1 MFVIRPMTLEDLPAI
16 VEIEQS
22 SHVQPWH
29 EGFFVEE
36 LHRSQSHSFVAHLEQ
51 AAGGGKVLG
60 YICFWLVADEV
71 QIFNLAVQV
80 AHRRHGIGRALLL
93 YALRF
98 GYLHRARVALLEVRR
113 SNDAAQRLY
122 SSLGFQPAGQR
133 NDYYGGMREPAVL
146 MELEMNRDWH
156 SRWVAAANA

>member
-1 MFVIRPMTLEDLPAI
+1 MFVIRPMTLELIPAI

-36 LHRSQSHSFVAHLEQ
+36 LHRSQSHSYVARLEHT
-51 AAGGGKVLG
+51 AANDSVLG
-60 YICFWLVADEV
+60 YICFWLVADEI
-71 QIFNLAVQV
+71 QIFNLAVHV
-80 AHRRHGIGRALLL
+80 AHRRRGIGRALLL
-93 YALRF
+93 YALKF

-113 SNDAAQRLY
+113 SNEAAQRLY

-133 NDYYGGMREPAVL
+133 NDYYGGMREPAML
-146 MELEMNRDWH
+146 MELEMDRGWH
-156 SRWVAAANA
+156 SRWIAVADA